1 VSSGFCSRTPAVVF
15 VGLRPL
21 VLVGVGPI
29 PPAALTNFLV
39 FPFPFSFRVH
49 IVAGLV
55 TVDANRKPNV

>member
-29 PPAALTNFLV
+29 PPAAFTNFLV